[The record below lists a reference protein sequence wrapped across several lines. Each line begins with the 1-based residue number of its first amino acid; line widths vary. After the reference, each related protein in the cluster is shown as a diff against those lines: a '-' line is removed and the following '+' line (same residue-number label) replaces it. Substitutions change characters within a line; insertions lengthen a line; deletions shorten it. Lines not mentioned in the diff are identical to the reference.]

1 MITPLS
7 PFMALFWVLIGIAM
21 LVIMNLKFKFHN
33 IFALLIAGIFVAIM
47 EGIPFDKIVSVIQEG
62 LGSILG
68 HLALIIIFGAII
80 GRFMTESGASQK
92 IADTVITHCGTRFLS
107 TGLMFIGVIFG
118 IAMFYEVAFLI
129 AMPLVLNIAKKANI
143 PYMKLVVP
151 TVVGATMGH
160 SLFPPQPGPVAL
172 ISAFQADIVQVYM
185 YGVIVIIPALFCAG
199 ILLPKLLPSIKAIPL
214 NAMIKPVE
222 EKAPETLPS
231 FGISILIPLI
241 PAVLMIT
248 ASLVKT
254 LMGPAS
260 QAAKICNFL
269 GSAEISML
277 LATITAIWF
286 LGIKR
291 GMTPNNVHHYVS
303 DSIAKIANVLFV
315 ISAGGI
321 LKQVI
326 IVSGVGDH
334 IVNIMSDVPLSPFIV
349 AWIITAIIRILTGQ
363 GAVAAITS
371 AGIVAPMVSA
381 FHLNPALMCLAV
393 ACGSNT
399 ITLMYDGGFLLFKE
413 TFGISMKDTFKTW
426 GLLELISSL
435 VGLGMVLL
443 LSTMIG

>member
-1 MITPLS
+1 MTPFL
-7 PFMALFWVLIGIAM
+7 ALFWVLVGIAL
-21 LVIMNLKFKFHN
+21 LVVMNLKFKFHN

-47 EGIPFDKIVSVIQEG
+47 EGIPFDKIVSVVQDG

-80 GRFMTESGASQK
+80 GKFMTESGASQQ
-92 IADTVITHCGTRFLS
+92 IADRVIKGCGTRFLS
-107 TGLMFIGVIFG
+107 VGLMFIGVIFG

-129 AMPLVLNIAKKANI
+129 AMPLVLNIARKANI

-172 ISAFQADIVQVYM
+172 ISAFNADIVQVYL
-185 YGVIVIIPALFCAG
+185 YGTLVIIPALYCAG
-199 ILLPKLLPSIKAIPL
+199 ILLPRYLPGIKSIPL
-214 NAMIKPVE
+214 NSLLKPIE
-222 EKAPETLPS
+222 EKTTDLPS

-241 PAVLMIT
+241 PAVLMI
-248 ASLVKT
+248 ASSIAKGFMPAGSE
-254 LMGPAS
+254 LM
-260 QAAKICNFL
+260 KLFTFL

-277 LATITAIWF
+277 LATMAAIWF
-286 LGIKR
+286 LGVKR
-291 GMTPNNVHHYVS
+291 GMTPENVTHFVS
-303 DSIAKIANVLFV
+303 DAIAKIANVLFV

-326 IVSGVGDH
+326 VVSGVGDH
-334 IVNIMSDVPLSPFIV
+334 IVDIMSTVPLSPFIV
-349 AWIITAIIRILTGQ
+349 AWVITAIIRILTGQ

-381 FHLNPALMCLAV
+381 FNLNPALMCLAV

-426 GLLELISSL
+426 GLLELINSV

-443 LSTMIG
+443 LSLFIA

>member
-1 MITPLS
+1 MSPLL
-7 PFMALFWVLIGIAM
+7 ALFWVLVGIAL
-21 LVIMNLKFKFHN
+21 LVLMNLRYKVHN

-47 EGIPFDKIVSVIQEG
+47 EGIPLDKIVTVIQDG

-68 HLALIIIFGAII
+68 HLALIIIFGAVI
-80 GRFMTESGASQK
+80 GKFMTESGASQR
-92 IADTVITHCGTRFLS
+92 IADTVIEHCGTRFLS
-107 TGLMFIGVIFG
+107 VGLMFIGVIFG

-172 ISAFQADIVQVYM
+172 ISAFNADIVQVYL
-185 YGVIVIIPALFCAG
+185 YGILVILPALFCAG
-199 ILLPKLLPSIKAIPL
+199 ILLPKYLPGIKAIPL
-214 NAMIKPVE
+214 NSLLKPVE
-222 EKAPETLPS
+222 EKTSQDLPS

-241 PAVLMIT
+241 PAVLMIV
-248 ASLVKT
+248 ASIIKGFMSTSPELVKVCT
-254 LMGPAS
+254 
-260 QAAKICNFL
+260 FF

-277 LATITAIWF
+277 LATLAAVWF
-286 LGIKR
+286 LGVKR
-291 GMTPNNVHHYVS
+291 GMTADGVTHCVS
-303 DSIAKIANVLFV
+303 DAIAKIANVLFV

-326 IVSGVGDH
+326 VVSGVGDH
-334 IVNIMSDVPLSPFIV
+334 IVTIMGDLPLSPFIV

-426 GLLELISSL
+426 GLLELINSV
-435 VGLGMVLL
+435 VGLGMVLV
-443 LSTMIG
+443 LSLFIS

>member
-1 MITPLS
+1 MSPL
-7 PFMALFWVLIGIAM
+7 MALFWVLVGIAL
-21 LVIMNLKFKFHN
+21 LVVMNLRFKFHN
-33 IFALLIAGIFVAIM
+33 IFALLIAGIFVAMM
-47 EGIPFDKIVSVIQEG
+47 EGIPLDKIVKVVQDG
-62 LGSILG
+62 MGSILG

-80 GRFMTESGASQK
+80 GKFMTESGASQQ
-92 IADTVITHCGTRFLS
+92 IADTIIERCGTRFL
-107 TGLMFIGVIFG
+107 TVGLMFIGVIFG

-129 AMPLVLNIAKKANI
+129 AMPLVLNIAQKADI

-172 ISAFQADIVQVYM
+172 ISAFNADIVQVYL
-185 YGVIVIIPALFCAG
+185 YGVLVILPALFCAG
-199 ILLPKLLPSIKAIPL
+199 ILLPKYLPGIKTIPL
-214 NAMIKPVE
+214 NSLLKPVK
-222 EKAPETLPS
+222 EKSSQELPS
-231 FGISILIPLI
+231 FGISIFIPLI
-241 PAVLMIT
+241 PAVLMIV
-248 ASLVKT
+248 ASIVKGFMPTDSELVKLCT
-254 LMGPAS
+254 
-260 QAAKICNFL
+260 FL

-277 LATITAIWF
+277 LATLAAVWF
-286 LGIKR
+286 LGMKR
-291 GMTPNNVHHYVS
+291 GMKADDVTYCVS
-303 DSIAKIANVLFV
+303 DAIAKIANVLFV

-326 IVSGVGDH
+326 VVSGVGDH
-334 IVNIMSDVPLSPFIV
+334 IVTIMSDVSLSPFIV

-381 FHLNPALMCLAV
+381 FNLNPALMCLAV

-426 GLLELISSL
+426 GLLELINSV
-435 VGLGMVLL
+435 VGLGMVLV
-443 LSTMIG
+443 LSQLFS